1 MPVVTISHAPEGFYC
16 NFCRIGRLEAFAGL
30 DGIHTTNEQ
39 VVLHDDDVTVFVA
52 SHWWPNN
59 PGAVLVIPNE
69 HWENLYEIPPR
80 LGEPILRASQSVA
93 LAMKAAFGC
102 DGVST
107 RQHNEP
113 AGNQDMWHFHQ
124 HVFPRFHGDDLY
136 VRHKDRALAPSAD
149 REAAAARLRDALG
162 S

>member
-1 MPVVTISHAPEGFYC
+1 MPSVPISHAPEGYYC

-30 DGIHTTNEQ
+30 EGIHTTNEQ

-52 SHWWPNN
+52 SHWWPSN
-59 PGAVLVIPNE
+59 PGAVSRSPTSTGRTSTRSRR
-69 HWENLYEIPPR
+69 R
-80 LGEPILRASQSVA
+80 LGEPILRASQRVA
-93 LAMKAAFGC
+93 LAMKTAFGC

-124 HVFPRFHGDDLY
+124 HVFPRFHGDDLL
-136 VRHKDRALAPSAD
+136 RAPQGASAGAGAD
-149 REAAAARLRDALG
+149 REAAASRLREAMG
-162 S
+162 T